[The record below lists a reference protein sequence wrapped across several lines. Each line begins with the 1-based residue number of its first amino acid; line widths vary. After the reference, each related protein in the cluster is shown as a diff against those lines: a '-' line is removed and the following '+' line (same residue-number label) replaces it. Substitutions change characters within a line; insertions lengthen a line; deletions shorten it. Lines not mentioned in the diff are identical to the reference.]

1 MYFVQRTH
9 KALTIVVSQFP
20 AAYVQATD
28 LELLLE
34 VHKQFSWAWYTM
46 IFQNT
51 SFVNRGTD
59 ITTFRLCDTACPCN
73 STSVVTRYAWCYK
86 MCWYYVGIRWTW
98 TSDHSSWIQ
107 AQQRNV
113 NIIIIINKIVSVT
126 DWSSSWSVQNVLDIS
141 LNSFMS
147 IIPSHSLTSPL
158 CLWPIIPRPA
168 TDLRK
173 LISSTPIILF
183 HPHPH
188 PVNVW
193 HSDPH
198 KIICTPLLHCRRLLL
213 ASCN

>member
-1 MYFVQRTH
+1 M
-9 KALTIVVSQFP
+9 
-20 AAYVQATD
+20 
-28 LELLLE
+28 
-34 VHKQFSWAWYTM
+34 
-46 IFQNT
+46 
-51 SFVNRGTD
+51 
-59 ITTFRLCDTACPCN
+59 
-73 STSVVTRYAWCYK
+73 
-86 MCWYYVGIRWTW
+86 YYVGIRWTW
-98 TSDHSSWIQ
+98 TSDHSSRIQ

-113 NIIIIINKIVSVT
+113 NIIIIVINKIVSIT

-141 LNSFMS
+141 LNSFTS

-173 LISSTPIILF
+173 LISSTRIILF

-198 KIICTPLLHCRRLLL
+198 KIICMPLLHYKGCCWLLAINVHLLL
-213 ASCN
+213 NTTAKLYQKPETENYPRLRGPDVIWHRTAGKTRGVCPVNNGTHIQH